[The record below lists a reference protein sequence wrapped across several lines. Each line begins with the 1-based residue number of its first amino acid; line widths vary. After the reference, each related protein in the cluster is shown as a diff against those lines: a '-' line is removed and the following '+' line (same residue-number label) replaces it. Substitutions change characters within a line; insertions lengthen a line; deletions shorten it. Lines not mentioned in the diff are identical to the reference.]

1 MNEKLIVIDRTITDP
16 AEGSAVGAAEGFF
29 TVPVNMTIVY
39 VCVAPRD
46 DDSSATI
53 DIQDDTADIITGLV
67 ASDADVPGTW
77 ISKHFGGT
85 NAPVA
90 VVAGSKIE
98 FDFNS
103 CTAANVFYIQIWAIT
118 GEVPA

>member
-1 MNEKLIVIDRTITDP
+1 MNERLIVIDRTLTDP
-16 AEGSAVGAAEGFF
+16 NDAAALTTGDGYF

-39 VCVAPRD
+39 VCGAPRD
-46 DDSSATI
+46 NDGTATM
-53 DIQDDTADIITGLV
+53 DIQDDTVDIITAIDV
-67 ASDADVPGTW
+67 SDLDVPGTW
-77 ISKHFGGT
+77 ISTHFGGT
-85 NAPVA
+85 ETPVA